1 MIDPGYR
8 TDLLRQ
14 HSRSLEAAARRAQA
28 LSPEPRPVPEAS
40 AKGLAL
46 ARLRAVLSLA
56 TQQLLTKGDRLAN
69 M

>member
-14 HSRSLEAAARRAQA
+14 HVEAAARRAQA